1 MAKVRDRK
9 EIGRTGEY
17 VSSIGLGTFGIRDY
31 DRALEAFI
39 YAFEN
44 GIDNFD
50 TAEMYGDGAAEEFLG
65 RFIREVGR
73 ENIFITTKIMPH
85 NMVSRERAE
94 RSAKNSLKRL
104 GISTVDLILLHWSE
118 PHLSLEMQIKNLEYL
133 ANKGYTRYIGV
144 SNLNVSE
151 MELAI
156 NTLSKYDIVVNQ
168 VRYSVYDRRIE
179 KNLLPYCIRNGITIQ
194 AYTPI
199 ERGQV
204 VGDEILR
211 EIGEKYGK
219 SEVQVALNYLI
230 SQERV
235 IPIPKTERKDRIEE
249 FIGSMGWRLSQ
260 DDIHLI
266 RERIPSRYSIDDLE
280 EEQ

>member
-1 MAKVRDRK
+1 MVKAKDKK
-9 EIGRTGEY
+9 EIGKTGEY
-17 VSSIGLGTFGIRDY
+17 VSSLGLGTFGIRDY
-31 DRALEAFI
+31 DKALEAFI

-44 GIDNFD
+44 GVDNYD
-50 TAEMYGDGAAEEFLG
+50 TAEMYGNGSAEEFLG
-65 RFIREVGR
+65 KFIKVVGR
-73 ENIFITTKIMPH
+73 ENVFITTKIMPH

-94 RSAKNSLKRL
+94 RSARNSLKRL

-118 PHLSLEMQIKNLEYL
+118 PHLSLEKQIKNLEYL
-133 ANKGYTRYIGV
+133 ADKGYTRYIGV
-144 SNLNVSE
+144 SNLNVNE

-179 KNLLPYCIRNGITIQ
+179 KNLLPYCIRNRITIQ

-199 ERGQV
+199 ERGEI
-204 VGDEILR
+204 VGDKVLK

-219 SEVQVALNYLI
+219 TEVQVALNYLI
-230 SQERV
+230 SQEYV
-235 IPIPKTERKDRIEE
+235 IPIPKTEKKERVEE

-260 DDIHLI
+260 NDINLI

>member
-1 MAKVRDRK
+1 MARVKDKK
-9 EIGRTGEY
+9 EIGKTGEY
-17 VSSIGLGTFGIRDY
+17 VSSLGLGTFGIQDY
-31 DRALEAFI
+31 DRALKAFI

-44 GIDNFD
+44 GVDNYD
-50 TAEMYGDGAAEEFLG
+50 TAEMYGNGAAEEFLG
-65 RFIREVGR
+65 RFIKEVGR
-73 ENIFITTKIMPH
+73 ENVFITTKIMPH

-94 RSAKNSLKRL
+94 RSARNSLKRL

-118 PHLSLEMQIKNLEYL
+118 PHLSLEKQIKNLEYL
-133 ANKGYTRYIGV
+133 ADKGYTRYIGV

-156 NTLSKYDIVVNQ
+156 NTLSKHDIVANQ
-168 VRYSVYDRRIE
+168 VRYSVYDRRVE
-179 KNLLPYCIRNGITIQ
+179 KNLLPYCIKNRITIQ

-199 ERGQV
+199 ERGEV
-204 VGDEILR
+204 VGDRILK

-219 SEVQVALNYLI
+219 TEVQVALNYLI
-230 SQERV
+230 SQELV
-235 IPIPKTERKDRIEE
+235 IPIPKTEKKERIEE

-260 DDIHLI
+260 EDIKLI
-266 RERIPSRYSIDDLE
+266 REKIPSRYSIDDLE

>member
-1 MAKVRDRK
+1 MARVKDKK
-9 EIGRTGEY
+9 EIGKTGEY
-17 VSSIGLGTFGIRDY
+17 VSSLGLGTFGIQDY
-31 DRALEAFI
+31 DRALKAFI

-44 GIDNFD
+44 GVDNYD
-50 TAEMYGDGAAEEFLG
+50 TAEMYGNGAAEEFLG
-65 RFIREVGR
+65 RFIKEVGR
-73 ENIFITTKIMPH
+73 ENVFITTKIMPH

-94 RSAKNSLKRL
+94 RSARNSLKRL

-118 PHLSLEMQIKNLEYL
+118 PHLSLEKQIKNLEYL
-133 ANKGYTRYIGV
+133 ADKGYTRYIGV

-156 NTLSKYDIVVNQ
+156 NTLSKYDIVANQ
-168 VRYSVYDRRIE
+168 VRYSVYDRRVE
-179 KNLLPYCIRNGITIQ
+179 KNLLPYCIKNRITIQ

-199 ERGQV
+199 ERGEV
-204 VGDEILR
+204 VGDRILK

-219 SEVQVALNYLI
+219 TEVQVALNYLI
-230 SQERV
+230 SQELV
-235 IPIPKTERKDRIEE
+235 IPIPKTEKKERIEE

-260 DDIHLI
+260 EDIKLI
-266 RERIPSRYSIDDLE
+266 REKIPSRYSIDDLE